1 MLFQLFIANLTI
13 SFLLALFVYTNSK
26 IYYKPCKLINKN
38 GNVVDIHKIFDVFHP
53 HDELNFW
60 KLWIGGFLNFPY
72 KFIISFFIATSMK
85 FHLQL
90 VNYFYPNSETDLS
103 QWKKMKFGISFWA
116 NFFLF
121 ANGIHLV
128 NKKVDCEK
136 VYKKYL
142 GEDYDFSDDKYSLII
157 SNHIGFFDVVVLM
170 AKYTVGLMAKIDVKD
185 YYFVGPIATA
195 MHCLYIK
202 RESSEERKKIFDQ
215 LEERQKLF
223 YEGKFLAPLAMFPEG
238 TTTCGRNILKF
249 KKGTF
254 YALLP
259 VKPVI
264 INHYQESNYHLS
276 IGAGSAVL
284 SYIKNFCHSI
294 ATLYFIEMPIIRP
307 TKFMFERYGHL
318 GNEKWEIYAEVVR
331 KIYSEIGHLEESTFG
346 LRDEKKYNIALK
358 YGIYNPDLDS
368 FDPNYMNKENKLK
381 FKVE

>member
-1 MLFQLFIANLTI
+1 
-13 SFLLALFVYTNSK
+13 
-26 IYYKPCKLINKN
+26 
-38 GNVVDIHKIFDVFHP
+38 
-53 HDELNFW
+53 
-60 KLWIGGFLNFPY
+60 
-72 KFIISFFIATSMK
+72 MK

-90 VNYFYPNSETDLS
+90 VNYFYPNSETDLT

-142 GEDYDFSDDKYSLII
+142 GEDYDFCDDKYSLII

-170 AKYTVGLMAKIDVKD
+170 AKYSVGLMAKIDVKD

-294 ATLYFIEMPIIRP
+294 EKLYFIEMPIIKP

>member
-26 IYYKPCKLINKN
+26 IYYKPCKLIDKN

-170 AKYTVGLMAKIDVKD
+170 AKYSVGLMAKIDVKD

-294 ATLYFIEMPIIRP
+294 EKLYFIEMPIIRP
-307 TKFMFERYGHL
+307 TKFMFERYAHL

>member
-1 MLFQLFIANLTI
+1 MLFELFIANLTI

-26 IYYKPCKLINKN
+26 VYYKPCKLIDKN
-38 GNVVDIHKIFDVFHP
+38 GNILDIHEIYDVFHP
-53 HDELNFW
+53 HDELSFW
-60 KLWIGGFLNFPY
+60 KLWLGGFINFPY
-72 KFIISFFIATSMK
+72 KFTISLFIALSMK

-90 VNYFYPNSETDLS
+90 VNYFYPKSEIDTN

-116 NFFLF
+116 TFFLLV
-121 ANGIHLV
+121 NGIKV
-128 NKKVDCEK
+128 IPKKVDCEK

-142 GEDYDFSDDKYSLII
+142 GEDYDFSYDKYSLII

-170 AKYTVGLMAKIDVKD
+170 AKYSVGFMAKIDVKD

-202 RESSEERKKIFDQ
+202 RESYEERKKIFDQ

-238 TTTCGRNILKF
+238 TTTSGRNILKF

-276 IGAGSAVL
+276 IGAGAAVM
-284 SYIKNFCHSI
+284 SYIKNFCHFRES
-294 ATLYFIEMPIIRP
+294 LYVIEMPVIKP
-307 TKFMFERYGHL
+307 TEYMYEKYKHL
-318 GNEKWEIYAEVVR
+318 GKEKWEIYAEVVR
-331 KIYSEIGHLEESTFG
+331 KIYSEIGGLEESSFG

-358 YGIYNPDLDS
+358 HGIYNPDIDS
-368 FDPNYMNKENKLK
+368 FDPHYMDKENKLK
-381 FKVE
+381 EKID

>member
-26 IYYKPCKLINKN
+26 IYYKPCKLIGKN

-142 GEDYDFSDDKYSLII
+142 GEDYDFCDDKYSLII

>member
-26 IYYKPCKLINKN
+26 IYYKPCKLIDKN

-53 HDELNFW
+53 HDELSFW

-142 GEDYDFSDDKYSLII
+142 GEDYDFTDDKYSLII

-170 AKYTVGLMAKIDVKD
+170 AKYSVGLMAKIDVKD

>member
-26 IYYKPCKLINKN
+26 IYYKPCKLIDKN

-90 VNYFYPNSETDLS
+90 VNYFYPNSETDLT

-170 AKYTVGLMAKIDVKD
+170 AKYSVGLMAKIDVKD

>member
-26 IYYKPCKLINKN
+26 ILYKPCKLVDKN
-38 GNVVDIHKIFDVFHP
+38 GKVIDVHKLFDVFHP
-53 HDELNFW
+53 RDELSFW
-60 KLWIGGFLNFPY
+60 KLWIGGFINFPF
-72 KFIISFFIATSMK
+72 KFLTSLFIALSMK

-90 VNYFYPNSETDLS
+90 VNYFYPNSETEPN

-116 NFFLF
+116 RFFLLV
-121 ANGIHLV
+121 NGIRLSY
-128 NKKVDCEK
+128 KKVDCEK

-142 GEDYDFSDDKYSLII
+142 GEDYDFTNDKYSLII

-170 AKYTVGLMAKIDVKD
+170 ATYSVGLMAKIDVKD

-223 YEGKFLAPLAMFPEG
+223 YEGKFLAPLCLFPEG
-238 TTTCGRNILKF
+238 TTSCGRNILKF

-264 INHYQESNYHLS
+264 INHYQESSYHLS
-276 IGAGSAVL
+276 IGAGAAVL

-294 ATLYFIEMPIIRP
+294 ETLYIIEMPIIRP
-307 TKFMFERYGHL
+307 TEFMFKNYSHL
-318 GNEKWEIYAEVVR
+318 GKEKWEVFAEVTR
-331 KIYSEIGHLEESTFG
+331 KIYSEIGNLEESSFG

-358 YGIYNPDLDS
+358 YGIYNPDLEP
-368 FDPNYMNKENKLK
+368 FDPHYMDKENKLK
-381 FKVE
+381 EKLD

>member
-26 IYYKPCKLINKN
+26 IYYKPCKLIDKN

-128 NKKVDCEK
+128 NKKVDCEN

-170 AKYTVGLMAKIDVKD
+170 AKYSVGLMAKIDVKD

-294 ATLYFIEMPIIRP
+294 EKLYFIEMPIIRP

>member
-1 MLFQLFIANLTI
+1 MLFQLLIANLVI

-26 IYYKPCKLINKN
+26 IYYKPCKLIDKK
-38 GNVVDIHKIFDVFHP
+38 GNVVDIHKEFDVFHP

-60 KLWIGGFLNFPY
+60 KLWIGGFFNFPY
-72 KFIISFFIATSMK
+72 KFIISFFIATSTK

-90 VNYFYPNSETDLS
+90 VNYFYPNSDTIPS

-121 ANGIHLV
+121 VNGIRLIP
-128 NKKVDCEK
+128 KKISCEE

-142 GEDYDFSDDKYSLII
+142 GEDYDFSDSKYSLII
-157 SNHIGFFDVVVLM
+157 SNHTGFFDVVVLM
-170 AKYTVGLMAKIDVKD
+170 AKYSVGLMAKIDVKD

-202 RESSEERKKIFDQ
+202 RESSTERKKIFDQ

-259 VKPVI
+259 LKPVI

-276 IGAGSAVL
+276 IGAGTPVI
-284 SYIKNFCHSI
+284 SYIKNFCHTI
-294 ATLYFIEMPIIRP
+294 ETLYYIEMPIIRP
-307 TKFMFERYGHL
+307 TEFMFEKYKHL

-331 KIYSEIGHLEESTFG
+331 KIYSELGNLKESTFG
-346 LRDEKKYNIALK
+346 LRDEKKYNVAIK
-358 YGIYNPDLDS
+358 TGIYNPDLDV
-368 FDPNYMNKENKLK
+368 FDPHYMDKENKCKEKLD
-381 FKVE
+381 

>member
-1 MLFQLFIANLTI
+1 MLFELFIANLTI

-26 IYYKPCKLINKN
+26 VYYKPCKLIDKN
-38 GNVVDIHKIFDVFHP
+38 GNIIDIHEIYDVFHP
-53 HDELNFW
+53 HDELSFW
-60 KLWIGGFLNFPY
+60 KLWLGGFINFPY
-72 KFIISFFIATSMK
+72 KFTISLFIALSMK

-90 VNYFYPNSETDLS
+90 VNYFYPKSEIDTN

-116 NFFLF
+116 TFFLLV
-121 ANGIHLV
+121 NGIKV
-128 NKKVDCEK
+128 IPKKVDCEK

-142 GEDYDFSDDKYSLII
+142 GEDYDFSYDKYSLII

-170 AKYTVGLMAKIDVKD
+170 AKYSVGFMAKIDVKD

-238 TTTCGRNILKF
+238 TTTSGRNILKF

-254 YALLP
+254 CALLP

-276 IGAGSAVL
+276 IGAGAAVM
-284 SYIKNFCHSI
+284 SYIKNFCHFRES
-294 ATLYFIEMPIIRP
+294 LYVIEMPVIKP
-307 TKFMFERYGHL
+307 TEYMYEKYKHL
-318 GNEKWEIYAEVVR
+318 VKEKWEIYAEVVR
-331 KIYSEIGHLEESTFG
+331 KIYSEIGNLKESSLG

-358 YGIYNPDLDS
+358 HGIYNPDIDS
-368 FDPNYMNKENKLK
+368 FDPHYMDKENKLK
-381 FKVE
+381 EKID

>member
-26 IYYKPCKLINKN
+26 ILYKPCKLVDKN
-38 GNVVDIHKIFDVFHP
+38 GKVIDVHKLFDVFHP
-53 HDELNFW
+53 RDELSFW
-60 KLWIGGFLNFPY
+60 KLWIGGFINFPF
-72 KFIISFFIATSMK
+72 KFLTSLFIALSMK

-90 VNYFYPNSETDLS
+90 VNYFYPNSETDPN

-116 NFFLF
+116 RFFLLV
-121 ANGIHLV
+121 NGIRLSY
-128 NKKVDCEK
+128 KKVDCEK

-142 GEDYDFSDDKYSLII
+142 GEDYDFTNDKYSLII

-170 AKYTVGLMAKIDVKD
+170 ATYSVGLMAKIDVKD

-202 RESSEERKKIFDQ
+202 RESSEERKKIFEQ

-223 YEGKFLAPLAMFPEG
+223 YEGKFLAPLCLFPEG
-238 TTTCGRNILKF
+238 TTSCGRNILKF

-264 INHYQESNYHLS
+264 INHYQESSYHLS
-276 IGAGSAVL
+276 IGAGAAVL

-294 ATLYFIEMPIIRP
+294 ETLYIIEMPIIRP
-307 TKFMFERYGHL
+307 TEFMFKNYSHL
-318 GNEKWEIYAEVVR
+318 GKEKWEVFAEVTR
-331 KIYSEIGHLEESTFG
+331 KIYSEIGNLEESSFG

-358 YGIYNPDLDS
+358 YGIYNPDLEP
-368 FDPNYMNKENKLK
+368 FDPHYMDKENKLK
-381 FKVE
+381 EKLD

>member
-1 MLFQLFIANLTI
+1 MLFELFIFNLTF
-13 SFLLALFVYTNSK
+13 SFLLALFIYTNSK
-26 IYYKPCKLINKN
+26 VYYKPCKLVDKN
-38 GNVVDIHKIFDVFHP
+38 GNVMDMHKIFDVFHP
-53 HDELNFW
+53 HDELSFW
-60 KLWIGGFLNFPY
+60 KLWLGGFLNFPY
-72 KFIISFFIATSMK
+72 KFLISLFIALSMK

-90 VNYFYPNSETDLS
+90 VNYFYPNSETDPS
-103 QWKKMKFGISFWA
+103 QWKKMKFGIGFWSR
-116 NFFLF
+116 FFLLV
-121 ANGIHLV
+121 NGIHLIP
-128 NKKVDCEK
+128 KKVECEE

-142 GEDYDFSDDKYSLII
+142 GEDYDFSQERYSLII

-170 AKYTVGLMAKIDVKD
+170 AKYSVGLMAKIDVKD

-254 YALLP
+254 FALLP

-276 IGAGSAVL
+276 IGAGAAVM
-284 SYIKNFCHSI
+284 SYIKNFCHFFE
-294 ATLYFIEMPIIRP
+294 TLYLIEMPIIAP
-307 TKFMFERYGHL
+307 TEFMFEKYKDL
-318 GNEKWEIYAEVVR
+318 GKERWEIYAEVVR
-331 KIYSEIGHLEESTFG
+331 KIYCEIGGFTESDLG
-346 LRDEKKYNIALK
+346 YRDSEDYYEAMVKGKFNYEKILK
-358 YGIYNPDLDS
+358 KN
-368 FDPNYMNKENKLK
+368 
-381 FKVE
+381 

>member
-1 MLFQLFIANLTI
+1 
-13 SFLLALFVYTNSK
+13 
-26 IYYKPCKLINKN
+26 
-38 GNVVDIHKIFDVFHP
+38 
-53 HDELNFW
+53 
-60 KLWIGGFLNFPY
+60 
-72 KFIISFFIATSMK
+72 MK

-90 VNYFYPNSETDLS
+90 VNYFYPNSETDKN
-103 QWKKMKFGISFWA
+103 QWKKMKFGISFWSV
-116 NFFLF
+116 FFLY
-121 ANGIHLV
+121 ANGIHIE
-128 NKKVDCEK
+128 NKKVDCEE

-170 AKYTVGLMAKIDVKD
+170 AKYSAGFMAKIDVKD

-195 MHCLYIK
+195 MHCLYIR
-202 RESSEERKKIFDQ
+202 RESSEERKKIFEQ

-238 TTTCGRNILKF
+238 TTSCGRNILKF

-264 INHYQESNYHLS
+264 INLYQESNYHLS

-284 SYIKNFCHSI
+284 SYIKNFCHSFS
-294 ATLYFIEMPIIRP
+294 TLYLIEMPIIKP
-307 TKFMFERYGHL
+307 TEYMFEKYQHL
-318 GNEKWEIYAEVVR
+318 GKEKWEIFAEVVR
-331 KIYSEIGHLEESTFG
+331 KIYSEIGNLKESTFG

-358 YGIYNPDLDS
+358 YGIYNADLDS
-368 FDPNYMNKENKLK
+368 FAPNYMDKENKLK
-381 FKVE
+381 VKTE

>member
-26 IYYKPCKLINKN
+26 IYYKPCKLIDKN

-90 VNYFYPNSETDLS
+90 VNYFYPNSETDLT

-170 AKYTVGLMAKIDVKD
+170 AKYSVGLMAKIDVKD

-294 ATLYFIEMPIIRP
+294 ATLYFIEMPIIKP

>member
-26 IYYKPCKLINKN
+26 IFYKPCKLVDKN
-38 GNVVDIHKIFDVFHP
+38 GKGIDVHKLFDVFHP
-53 HDELNFW
+53 HDELSFW
-60 KLWIGGFLNFPY
+60 KLWVGGFINFPF
-72 KFIISFFIATSMK
+72 KFFTSLFIALSMK

-90 VNYFYPNSETDLS
+90 VNYFYPNSETEPK

-116 NFFLF
+116 SFFLLV
-121 ANGIHLV
+121 NGIHLV
-128 NKKVDCEK
+128 HKKVDCEK

-142 GEDYDFSDDKYSLII
+142 GDDYDFTDDKYSLII

-170 AKYTVGLMAKIDVKD
+170 ATYSVGLMAKIDVKD

-223 YEGKFLAPLAMFPEG
+223 YEGKFLAPLCMFPEG
-238 TTTCGRNILKF
+238 TTSCGRNILKF

-264 INHYQESNYHLS
+264 INHYQESSYHLS

-294 ATLYFIEMPIIRP
+294 ETLYLIEMPIIRP
-307 TKFMFERYGHL
+307 TEFMFKNYSHL
-318 GNEKWEIYAEVVR
+318 GKEKWEIFAGVTR
-331 KIYSEIGHLEESTFG
+331 KIYSEVGNLEESSFG

-358 YGIYNPDLDS
+358 YGIYNPDLET
-368 FDPNYMNKENKLK
+368 FDPHYMDKENKLK
-381 FKVE
+381 EKLD

>member
-26 IYYKPCKLINKN
+26 IFYKPCKLVDKN
-38 GNVVDIHKIFDVFHP
+38 GKVIDVHKLFDVFHP
-53 HDELNFW
+53 HDELSFW
-60 KLWIGGFLNFPY
+60 KLWVGGFINFPF
-72 KFIISFFIATSMK
+72 KFFTSLFIALSMK

-90 VNYFYPNSETDLS
+90 VNYFYPNSETEPK

-116 NFFLF
+116 SFFLLV
-121 ANGIHLV
+121 NGIHIV
-128 NKKVDCEK
+128 HKKVDCEK

-142 GEDYDFSDDKYSLII
+142 GDDYDFTDDKYSLII

-170 AKYTVGLMAKIDVKD
+170 ATYSVGLMAKIDVKD

-202 RESSEERKKIFDQ
+202 RESSEERKKIFEQ

-223 YEGKFLAPLAMFPEG
+223 YEGKFLAPLCMFPEG
-238 TTTCGRNILKF
+238 TTSCGRNILKF

-264 INHYQESNYHLS
+264 INHYQESSYHLS

-294 ATLYFIEMPIIRP
+294 ETLYLIEMPIIRP
-307 TKFMFERYGHL
+307 TEFMFKNYSHL
-318 GNEKWEIYAEVVR
+318 GKEKWEVFAGVTR
-331 KIYSEIGHLEESTFG
+331 KIYSEVGNLEESSFG

-358 YGIYNPDLDS
+358 YGIYNPDLET
-368 FDPNYMNKENKLK
+368 FDPHYMDKENKLK
-381 FKVE
+381 EKLD

>member
-26 IYYKPCKLINKN
+26 ILYKPCKLVDKN
-38 GNVVDIHKIFDVFHP
+38 GKVIDVHKLFDVFHP
-53 HDELNFW
+53 RDELSFW
-60 KLWIGGFLNFPY
+60 KLWIGGFINFPF
-72 KFIISFFIATSMK
+72 KFLTSLFIALSMK

-90 VNYFYPNSETDLS
+90 VNYFYPNSETDPN

-116 NFFLF
+116 RFFLLV
-121 ANGIHLV
+121 NGIRLSY
-128 NKKVDCEK
+128 KKVDCEK

-142 GEDYDFSDDKYSLII
+142 GEDYDFTNDKYSLII

-170 AKYTVGLMAKIDVKD
+170 ATYSVGLMAKIDVKD

-223 YEGKFLAPLAMFPEG
+223 YEGKFLAPLCLFPEG
-238 TTTCGRNILKF
+238 TTSCGRNILKF

-264 INHYQESNYHLS
+264 INHYQESSYHLS
-276 IGAGSAVL
+276 IGAGAAVL

-294 ATLYFIEMPIIRP
+294 ETLYIIEMPIIRP
-307 TKFMFERYGHL
+307 TEFIFKNYSNL
-318 GNEKWEIYAEVVR
+318 WKEKWEVFAEVTR
-331 KIYSEIGHLEESTFG
+331 KIYSEIGNLEESSFG

-358 YGIYNPDLDS
+358 YGIYNPDLEP
-368 FDPNYMNKENKLK
+368 FDPHYMDKENKLK
-381 FKVE
+381 EKLD

>member
-1 MLFQLFIANLTI
+1 MLFQLFIANLTF

-26 IYYKPCKLINKN
+26 IYYKPCKLVDKN
-38 GNVVDIHKIFDVFHP
+38 GKIIDVHKLFDVFHP
-53 HDELNFW
+53 HDELSFW
-60 KLWIGGFLNFPY
+60 KLWIGGFINFPF
-72 KFIISFFIATSMK
+72 KFTISLFIALSMK

-90 VNYFYPNSETDLS
+90 VNYFYPNSETDPS

-116 NFFLF
+116 RFFLIV
-121 ANGIHLV
+121 NGIHLV
-128 NKKVDCEK
+128 HKKVDCEK

-142 GEDYDFSDDKYSLII
+142 GEDYDFSDGKYSLII
-157 SNHIGFFDVVVLM
+157 SNHTGFFDVVVLM
-170 AKYTVGLMAKIDVKD
+170 AKYSVGLMAKIDVKD

-195 MHCLYIK
+195 MHCLYIQ

-223 YEGKFLAPLAMFPEG
+223 YEGKFLAPLCLFPEG
-238 TTTCGRNILKF
+238 TTSCGRNILKF

-264 INHYQESNYHLS
+264 INHYQESSYHLS

-284 SYIKNFCHSI
+284 SYIKNFCHFI
-294 ATLYFIEMPIIRP
+294 ETLYIIEMPIIRP
-307 TKFMFERYGHL
+307 TEFMFEKYKNL
-318 GNEKWEIYAEVVR
+318 GKEKWEIYAEVVR
-331 KIYSEIGHLEESTFG
+331 KIYSEIGGLEESSFG

-358 YGIYNPDLDS
+358 YGIYNPDLEP
-368 FDPNYMNKENKLK
+368 FDPHYMDKENKLK
-381 FKVE
+381 EKLD

>member
-26 IYYKPCKLINKN
+26 IFYKPCKLVDKN
-38 GNVVDIHKIFDVFHP
+38 GKVIDVHKLFDVFHP
-53 HDELNFW
+53 HDELSFW
-60 KLWIGGFLNFPY
+60 KLWVGGFINFPF
-72 KFIISFFIATSMK
+72 KFFTSLFIALSMK

-90 VNYFYPNSETDLS
+90 VNYFYPNSETEPK

-116 NFFLF
+116 SFFLLV
-121 ANGIHLV
+121 NGIHLV
-128 NKKVDCEK
+128 HKKVDCEK

-142 GEDYDFSDDKYSLII
+142 GDDYDFTDDKYSLII

-170 AKYTVGLMAKIDVKD
+170 ATYSVGLMAKIDVKD

-223 YEGKFLAPLAMFPEG
+223 YEGKFLAPLCMFPEG
-238 TTTCGRNILKF
+238 TTSCGRNILKF

-264 INHYQESNYHLS
+264 INHYQESSYHLS

-294 ATLYFIEMPIIRP
+294 ETLYLIEMPIIRP
-307 TKFMFERYGHL
+307 TEFMFKNYSHL
-318 GNEKWEIYAEVVR
+318 GKEKWEVFAGVTR
-331 KIYSEIGHLEESTFG
+331 KIYSEIGQLEESTFG

-358 YGIYNPDLDS
+358 YGIYNPDLET
-368 FDPNYMNKENKLK
+368 FDPHYMDKENKLK
-381 FKVE
+381 EKLD

>member
-26 IYYKPCKLINKN
+26 IYYKPCKLIDKN

-142 GEDYDFSDDKYSLII
+142 GEDYDFTDDKYSLII

-170 AKYTVGLMAKIDVKD
+170 AKYSVGLMAKIDVKD

-294 ATLYFIEMPIIRP
+294 EKLYFIEMPIIRP
-307 TKFMFERYGHL
+307 TKFMFERYAHL

>member
-1 MLFQLFIANLTI
+1 MLFELFIANLTI

-26 IYYKPCKLINKN
+26 VYYKPCKLIDKN
-38 GNVVDIHKIFDVFHP
+38 GNILDIHEIYDVFHP
-53 HDELNFW
+53 HDELSFW
-60 KLWIGGFLNFPY
+60 KLWLGGFINFPY
-72 KFIISFFIATSMK
+72 KFTISLFIALSMK

-90 VNYFYPNSETDLS
+90 VNYFYPKSEIDTN

-116 NFFLF
+116 TFFLLV
-121 ANGIHLV
+121 NGIKV
-128 NKKVDCEK
+128 IPKKVDCEK

-142 GEDYDFSDDKYSLII
+142 GEDYDFSYDKYSLII

-170 AKYTVGLMAKIDVKD
+170 AKYSVGFMAKIDVKD
-185 YYFVGPIATA
+185 YYFVGHIATA

-238 TTTCGRNILKF
+238 TTTSGRNILKF

-254 YALLP
+254 CALLP

-276 IGAGSAVL
+276 IGAGAAVM
-284 SYIKNFCHSI
+284 SYIKNFCHFRES
-294 ATLYFIEMPIIRP
+294 LYVIEMPVIKP
-307 TKFMFERYGHL
+307 TEYMYEKYKHL
-318 GNEKWEIYAEVVR
+318 GKEKWEIYAEVVR
-331 KIYSEIGHLEESTFG
+331 KIYSEIGNLKESSLG

-358 YGIYNPDLDS
+358 HGIYNPDIDS
-368 FDPNYMNKENKLK
+368 FDPHYMDKENKLK
-381 FKVE
+381 EKID

>member
-26 IYYKPCKLINKN
+26 IYYKPCKLIDKN

-294 ATLYFIEMPIIRP
+294 ATLYFIEMPIIKP

>member
-294 ATLYFIEMPIIRP
+294 ATLYFIEMPIIKP